1 MSKQEQFEL
10 YSLDRLTTDL
20 EQRLND
26 NPPTGLLQRVGLRT
40 LLQGT
45 KYKAGGVIKALLT
58 RTYAA
63 HEKEIHKFL
72 KVLMNIKSKKLDDT
86 HYEKFETL
94 LLDMALDMC
103 INRGLSPKHGS
114 YLFSRAA
121 VIQDMLHDLFLYADL
136 QSFKQNKFYAFTS
149 IRDRLASNYTNSI
162 VNRLLVKHIKEHED
176 VETFSNNL
184 IDFLKAAASLL
195 ISTITTYTNYFEYTV
210 VDSKKQLRLS
220 QSALKVIE
228 KDRTYKIQ
236 SIRYSMPFVEEPID
250 WVWSDDKGVVGLYRS
265 PALLTTSSILNTRSY
280 MLAQGEEGFRPY
292 IEFANKMN
300 KQKWK
305 INYTIVNILR
315 QIVEDVEFM
324 DNNTSTLF
332 GIADLQVV
340 DPDDTSHVKVHKIN
354 SNKKRLAKLVSLHG
368 SLEDISVL
376 EKYMDEY
383 IYFGYRMDNR
393 GRMYPV
399 SRYLSPQGTGFVKA
413 MLMFG
418 SPCTLTEEGV
428 ENVKQYLAK
437 LFGHEKMTK
446 QARLEQFEGIADQIA
461 EVGYAVNSGL
471 VSIPHKELW
480 AGTDAM
486 MCLAAASEWV
496 KIYHNPVGA
505 EWYLPVTIDGT
516 CNGIQHIAA
525 ITRDAELASYVNV
538 IDAYGD
544 VPADIYGMCID
555 IAKQELR
562 DRASAGDK
570 VAAYWLN
577 YELTRKLSK
586 SAVMVT
592 PYNASNGT
600 KAGNIT
606 KAMSI
611 EIPDFKDIPRDTRV
625 YLRDVILAATLKVT
639 KSAVDNYSAAIRS
652 STVQYVDTSS
662 GYTVTHI
669 YTTPLGLKVYP
680 KIKTITNSKQFTMFG
695 KIYTIAYSDFTLPLN
710 KGSLANQ
717 TCPNVIHS
725 YDSSHMIMSMNE
737 LLTQH
742 PDANVWLIHDEFG
755 TDPNHLNTLQHIIR
769 DKFVELHDNY
779 PLESIMAKP
788 LTVEYKVG
796 SLNLEDVKKSKFL
809 FN

>member
-10 YSLDRLTTDL
+10 NSLERLTTDL

-26 NPPTGLLQRVGLRT
+26 NPPTGLLQRIGLRT
-40 LLQGT
+40 LLKST

-63 HEKEIHKFL
+63 HEKEVHKFL
-72 KVLMNIKSKKLDDT
+72 KVLMNIKSKKLDES

-94 LLDMALDMC
+94 MLDMALDMC
-103 INRGLSPKHGS
+103 ITRGISPKHGS
-114 YLFSRAA
+114 YMFSRAG
-121 VIQDMLHDLFLYADL
+121 VIQDMLHELFLYADL

-162 VNRLLVKHIKEHED
+162 VNRLLVKHIKEHEE

-195 ISTITTYTNYFEYTV
+195 ISVLTTYTDYFEYVV
-210 VDSKKQLRLS
+210 VDSRKQLRLS
-220 QSALKVIE
+220 QSALSVIDR
-228 KDRTYKIQ
+228 DRTYKIQ
-236 SIRYSMPFVEEPID
+236 SVRYSMPFVEEPID
-250 WVWSDDKGVVGLYRS
+250 WVWDDNKGVVGLYRC
-265 PALLTTSSILNTRSY
+265 PALRTTSSILNTRSY

-292 IEFANKMN
+292 IEFANKMK
-300 KQKWK
+300 KQKWR
-305 INYTIVNILR
+305 INYTVVNMLR
-315 QIVEDVEFM
+315 KIIDDTDFM
-324 DNNTSTLF
+324 DSNTSTYL
-332 GIADLQVV
+332 GITDLQVV
-340 DPDDTSHVKVHKIN
+340 DVDDTSHVKVHKIN
-354 SNKKRLAKLVSLHG
+354 SNKKRLSKLVSLYG
-368 SLEDISVL
+368 SLQDISVL

-393 GRMYPV
+393 GRIYPV
-399 SRYLSPQGTGFVKA
+399 TRYLSPQGTGFVKA

-418 SPCTLTEEGV
+418 SPCILTEDGV

-446 QARLEQFEGIADQIA
+446 EARLEQFELIADRIA
-461 EVGYAVNSGL
+461 EIGYAVNTGSL
-471 VSIPHKELW
+471 SIPYKELW

-544 VPADIYGMCID
+544 IPADIYGMCID

-562 DRASAGDK
+562 DRASSGDK
-570 VAAYWLN
+570 LAAYWLK

-652 STVQYVDTSS
+652 STVQYVDSSS
-662 GYTVTHI
+662 GFNVTHI

-755 TDPNHLNTLQHIIR
+755 TDPNHLSTLQQIIR

-788 LTVEYKVG
+788 IEIEYKVG